1 MRKRMVG
8 TFRGSGPLRSC
19 IMAAAGF
26 NGGRIGM
33 RVPISSLPIASLPMA
48 SLRCPP
54 SSNSRVFASPKG
66 RMSSISL
73 GDDGGI
79 PGISQIMS
87 ASESACVAASL
98 QAKLQAVLDGEQ
110 NPPKELLAQAVDA
123 LGMQQKVL
131 HQVVGQLVGIE
142 VFKRDRSIE
151 IKDKDIEIKDKD
163 IEIKD
168 KDIEIATL
176 IKDKDIEIKDKD
188 IEIATLKGN
197 KDKEIVELKAALD
210 STTKD
215 LLRSSGKLTSR
226 GIYEHTLGLIHAHM
240 ARNRENIISAGFA
253 TEAKTLVSK
262 KFVAA
267 SVCECIGLFAGK
279 VVGFPGPHEKML
291 VDAFASMQKA
301 YPQSKW
307 STATPADFFQA
318 LYGTV
323 SADIHGAPWSELK
336 VRSSAFCMLS
346 R

>member
-1 MRKRMVG
+1 
-8 TFRGSGPLRSC
+8 
-19 IMAAAGF
+19 
-26 NGGRIGM
+26 
-33 RVPISSLPIASLPMA
+33 
-48 SLRCPP
+48 
-54 SSNSRVFASPKG
+54 
-66 RMSSISL
+66 MSSISL

-142 VFKRDRSIE
+142 VFKRDRS
-151 IKDKDIEIKDKD
+151 

-291 VDAFASMQKA
+291 VDAFASMQNA

>member
-1 MRKRMVG
+1 
-8 TFRGSGPLRSC
+8 
-19 IMAAAGF
+19 
-26 NGGRIGM
+26 
-33 RVPISSLPIASLPMA
+33 
-48 SLRCPP
+48 
-54 SSNSRVFASPKG
+54 
-66 RMSSISL
+66 MSSISL

-163 IEIKD
+163 IEIN
-168 KDIEIATL
+168 
-176 IKDKDIEIKDKD
+176 DKD

-323 SADIHGAPWSELK
+323 SADIHGAPWSDLK